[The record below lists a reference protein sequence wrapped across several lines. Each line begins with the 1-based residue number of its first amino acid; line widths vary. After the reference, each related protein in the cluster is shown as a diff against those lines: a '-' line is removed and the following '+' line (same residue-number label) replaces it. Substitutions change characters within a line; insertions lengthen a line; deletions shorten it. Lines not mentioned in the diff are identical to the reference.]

1 MMLYETE
8 LIIQLFILLLI
19 NNMLIEKTLKDT
31 RTNFDL
37 TYRELTGISINVF
50 DHSFTLSLSWFKDK
64 ETYTKLGRQSAVTNK
79 TIRFDTVK
87 TNKTEPRYDESTWTY
102 KDVLVPQKNYVNV
115 EELKQPFEILIVEAL
130 KQTEDFKDLRVDL
143 DSNHS

>member
-1 MMLYETE
+1 MR
-8 LIIQLFILLLI
+8 IK
-19 NNMLIEKTLKDT
+19 KTLRDT

-37 TYRELTGISINVF
+37 TYRELTGININVF

-64 ETYTKLGRQSAVTNK
+64 ETYTNLGRQSAVINK
-79 TIRFDTVK
+79 TIRFETIK

-102 KDVLVPQKNYVNV
+102 KDILVPQKNYVNV